1 MKKAQTNVE
10 QFVKRLASNSASSE
24 KKIIK
29 CRKYAYEQ
37 LKEFIEL
44 IINMAPVK
52 EAAPKLISFWVQHIA
67 TKSNKGSRLQ
77 YLKKREWISRTVSDL
92 NKEETTYLVKVV
104 DECFTITITQMRGML
119 YKVFPGLSVNKST
132 VYSQKKNCALS
143 INKLEKINA
152 AGVFEGTI

>member
-24 KKIIK
+24 KIIK

-52 EAAPKLISFWVQHIA
+52 EAA
-67 TKSNKGSRLQ
+67 TKVDIILGPAYR
-77 YLKKREWISRTVSDL
+77 YKK
-92 NKEETTYLVKVV
+92 
-104 DECFTITITQMRGML
+104 Q
-119 YKVFPGLSVNKST
+119 
-132 VYSQKKNCALS
+132 
-143 INKLEKINA
+143 
-152 AGVFEGTI
+152 